1 MGKKKK
7 SIVYPVVFMFALALL
22 LTLALAFLNEVTAPV
37 VEFNQ
42 DIELKKKILNVF
54 DILPSDADANTIDK
68 VFKDNV
74 VSEDYDGKN
83 LYIYK
88 SGEETLAYA
97 VPINGP
103 GLWGSISGYIGVTN
117 DLTKTTGLEFIKQD
131 ETPGL
136 GGRITEDAYKNQFR
150 GLDISNYT
158 DKNIVINR
166 PASGGNIDAISGATQ
181 TSTFVVNMINEDLDE
196 FIKKGVK

>member
-1 MGKKKK
+1 MAKKKK

-54 DILPSDADANTIDK
+54 DILPSDADAAAIDK

-136 GGRITEDAYKNQFR
+136 GGRITEYAYKNQFR

-181 TSTFVVNMINEDLDE
+181 TSTFVMNMINEDLDE

>member
-1 MGKKKK
+1 MTKKKK

-54 DILPSDADANTIDK
+54 DILPSDADAAAIDK

-181 TSTFVVNMINEDLDE
+181 TSTFVVNMINEDLDA

>member
-1 MGKKKK
+1 MAKKKK
-7 SIVYPVVFMFALALL
+7 SIVYPVVFMFGLALL
-22 LTLALAFLNEVTAPV
+22 LTLALAFLNEVTTPV

-54 DILPSDADANTIDK
+54 DILPADADANAIDK

-74 VSEDYDGKN
+74 VSEDYNGKN

-88 SGEETLAYA
+88 IGDEVAAYA

-103 GLWGSISGYIGVTN
+103 GLWGSISGYIGVTE

-166 PASGGNIDAISGATQ
+166 PANGGNIDAISGATQ

-196 FIKKGVK
+196 FIKKEVK

>member
-1 MGKKKK
+1 
-7 SIVYPVVFMFALALL
+7 MFALALL

-117 DLTKTTGLEFIKQD
+117 DLTKATGLEFIKQD

>member
-54 DILPSDADANTIDK
+54 EILPSDADATTIDK

-103 GLWGSISGYIGVTN
+103 GLWGSISGYIGVTH

>member
-1 MGKKKK
+1 MAKKKK

-54 DILPSDADANTIDK
+54 DILPSDADATTIDK

-103 GLWGSISGYIGVTN
+103 GLWGSISGYIGVTH

>member
-54 DILPSDADANTIDK
+54 EILPSDADATTIDK

-103 GLWGSISGYIGVTN
+103 GLWGSISGYIGVTH

-158 DKNIVINR
+158 NKNIVINR

>member
-1 MGKKKK
+1 MAKKKK

-22 LTLALAFLNEVTAPV
+22 
-37 VEFNQ
+37 
-42 DIELKKKILNVF
+42 
-54 DILPSDADANTIDK
+54 
-68 VFKDNV
+68 
-74 VSEDYDGKN
+74 
-83 LYIYK
+83 
-88 SGEETLAYA
+88 LAYA

-103 GLWGSISGYIGVTN
+103 GLWGSISGYIGVSE

>member
-1 MGKKKK
+1 MAKKKK
-7 SIVYPVVFMFALALL
+7 SIAYPVVFMFALALI

-54 DILPSDADANTIDK
+54 DILPSDADAATIDK

-136 GGRITEDAYKNQFR
+136 GGRITEGAYKNQFR